1 MWGGL
6 LIMIIA
12 MIMARIIMV
21 TIGRIGDKGESI
33 LCLCADGKIREG
45 SGRAPKH
52 QKSIQIDESDDL
64 HYSHSQL
71 SLSLSAIII
80 IIIIT
85 EEPVS
90 NSVFV
95 AKHRI

>member
-45 SGRAPKH
+45 SGRAPNIRIPH
-52 QKSIQIDESDDL
+52 RFSFT
-64 HYSHSQL
+64 
-71 SLSLSAIII
+71 III
-80 IIIIT
+80 II
-85 EEPVS
+85 
-90 NSVFV
+90 VFL
-95 AKHRI
+95 